1 MEEILV
7 IQDIVVI
14 LLVSLPI
21 IFLFKKINVPS
32 IVGFLI
38 AGMIIGPFGFK
49 LITQIDEVEVMAEI
63 GVIMLLF
70 TIGLE
75 VSFSQLVRIKK
86 FLLIA
91 GSLQVGLTVLFSSA
105 LFFLFG
111 IPLNQAIFFGML
123 VSLSS
128 TAIVLKL
135 LSDRNELEAP
145 HGKISLGILIFQD
158 LIIVPMFLALPILST
173 AGELDFSEVVIKLA
187 VSFGAVLA
195 ILVIARLIMP
205 KIMYQ
210 LANLRQR
217 DAFTIGILL
226 VLLGTSYLTHSLGL
240 SFALGAFIAGLIL
253 AESEFNFQ
261 IISDIHP
268 LRDAFNSIFFVSIG
282 LLLNIEFVVE
292 NPLVIIIFS
301 TGLLLFKACII
312 GSIVLFMKYPLRI
325 AVITGLILAQVGE
338 FSFILAQSG
347 SNYNLIDAEYYNVF
361 LASSIFTMIITP
373 FLFKLAPIIV
383 FRSSKLNVTDEQTKS
398 ESKPLKGHVIVAGF
412 GLNGKNL
419 TRVLKETGINYI
431 VIELNPDTVMEEK
444 KNGEKIVFGDVSK
457 QDILQQVNIIDANVL
472 VFAISDPATT
482 RRGLK
487 LAKQLNPKIYTVVRT
502 RYVNEIDELAKLGS
516 DVIIPEEF
524 ETSLEIFR
532 KVLERYH
539 VPLNVIMK
547 QVAIIRNESYKLLRK
562 EEKEPSSFIHLDELL
577 AEGITETYYV
587 NEDNPHAAKMLSEI
601 NLRAET
607 DATIIAIVRNG
618 KTITSPSGKENLLAH
633 DTLVITGT
641 HASVDK
647 AMYFLSGR

>member
-1 MEEILV
+1 
-7 IQDIVVI
+7 
-14 LLVSLPI
+14 
-21 IFLFKKINVPS
+21 
-32 IVGFLI
+32 
-38 AGMIIGPFGFK
+38 MIIGPFGFR

-63 GVIMLLF
+63 GVILLLF

-75 VSFSQLVRIKK
+75 VSFTQLVRIKK

-398 ESKPLKGHVIVAGF
+398 ESKPLKGYVIVAGF
-412 GLNGKNL
+412 GLKGKNL
-419 TRVLKETGINYI
+419 TRVLKATGINS
-431 VIELNPDTVMEEK
+431 L
-444 KNGEKIVFGDVSK
+444 
-457 QDILQQVNIIDANVL
+457 L
-472 VFAISDPATT
+472 
-482 RRGLK
+482 LK
-487 LAKQLNPKIYTVVRT
+487 
-502 RYVNEIDELAKLGS
+502 
-516 DVIIPEEF
+516 
-524 ETSLEIFR
+524 
-532 KVLERYH
+532 
-539 VPLNVIMK
+539 
-547 QVAIIRNESYKLLRK
+547 
-562 EEKEPSSFIHLDELL
+562 
-577 AEGITETYYV
+577 
-587 NEDNPHAAKMLSEI
+587 
-601 NLRAET
+601 
-607 DATIIAIVRNG
+607 
-618 KTITSPSGKENLLAH
+618 
-633 DTLVITGT
+633 
-641 HASVDK
+641 
-647 AMYFLSGR
+647 